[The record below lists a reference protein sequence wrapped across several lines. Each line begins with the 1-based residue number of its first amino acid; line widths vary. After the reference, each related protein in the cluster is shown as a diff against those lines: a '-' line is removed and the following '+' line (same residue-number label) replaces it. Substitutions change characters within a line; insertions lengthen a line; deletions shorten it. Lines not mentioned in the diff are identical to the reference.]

1 MTSIE
6 VETTRQFTQPIR
18 QIVIM
23 LAISGLIGLGGY
35 LASGLLLSLYQA
47 NIYLN
52 GFIIGVFGIGVLACF
67 MQVLALISSIS
78 WLKRFTNGD
87 GSFAGNPPRL
97 LTSLVSLMRVRQSKM
112 KIGSAASHSI
122 MESVASRIDE
132 AREITRYINNLLI
145 FLGLLGTF
153 YGLATTVP
161 AVVETIRSLNPSE
174 NEGSVE
180 VFSRLMAGLENQL
193 GGMGTAF
200 ASSLLGLAGSL
211 VVGVLELF
219 ASHGQNRFYRQLED
233 WLSSITRVN
242 LANIENESGSQTSN
256 NGMLDEVLDQMAGQI
271 SDALT
276 QLAAT
281 LQALEVSLNKADEKR
296 SNSDKKID
304 DLIVILREIA
314 DNSVDSEEDLNIG
327 PSKELEAL
335 TILIGGQ
342 EKLLERLLIES
353 DNSEMRMNLRNI
365 DTNLLRALEELP
377 LNYREATDG
386 LKNDLGKIVE
396 AIELIDRSKSDT
408 EASGQSRKD

>member
-35 LASGLLLSLYQA
+35 LASDLLLSLYQA

-242 LANIENESGSQTSN
+242 LANIENES
-256 NGMLDEVLDQMAGQI
+256 
-271 SDALT
+271 
-276 QLAAT
+276 
-281 LQALEVSLNKADEKR
+281 
-296 SNSDKKID
+296 
-304 DLIVILREIA
+304 
-314 DNSVDSEEDLNIG
+314 
-327 PSKELEAL
+327 
-335 TILIGGQ
+335 
-342 EKLLERLLIES
+342 
-353 DNSEMRMNLRNI
+353 
-365 DTNLLRALEELP
+365 
-377 LNYREATDG
+377 
-386 LKNDLGKIVE
+386 
-396 AIELIDRSKSDT
+396 
-408 EASGQSRKD
+408 